1 MRWRSTSVHRER
13 AKESRATLET
23 ATIIHE
29 EEGQTIRL
37 PEAHRFAGERAYI
50 ERVGSAVVLLP
61 YDAPYNVVLESPAA
75 FTDDF
80 MAERVQP
87 TQPEREV
94 PFA

>member
-1 MRWRSTSVHRER
+1 MRWRYTSVHREH

-23 ATIIHE
+23 VTIIHD
-29 EEGQTIRL
+29 EEGQTIQL

-61 YDAPYNVVLESPAA
+61 YDAPYNVLLESLAA
-75 FTDDF
+75 FTNDF
-80 MAERVQP
+80 MAERAQP
-87 TQPEREV
+87 AQPEREA